1 MAIDDG
7 SELEDL
13 MFCSTVVLFGND
25 VEEPKPKKRRF
36 WVRNIFK
43 SCHRHR
49 QCHSFVRNMDRESLF
64 SKCF

>member
-13 MFCSTVVLFGND
+13 MFCSTVVLFDND
-25 VEEPKPKKRRF
+25 VEEPKPKNDDF
-36 WVRNIFK
+36 GFGIYLK

-49 QCHSFVRNMDRESLF
+49 EYHSFMRNMDRESLF